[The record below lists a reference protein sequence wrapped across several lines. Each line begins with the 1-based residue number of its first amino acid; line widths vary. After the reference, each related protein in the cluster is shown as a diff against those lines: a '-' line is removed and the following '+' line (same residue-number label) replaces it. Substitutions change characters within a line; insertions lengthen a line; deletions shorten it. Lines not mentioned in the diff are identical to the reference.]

1 MPVSPL
7 DPAVAVDTEAGS
19 REPSAAGTAVELSA
33 AAGEVASTAAV
44 AVASTAVEAAVAA
57 AAAVEASDAAV
68 VMVRPGL
75 PSPVAWDMSP

>member
-7 DPAVAVDTEAGS
+7 DLAVAVDTEAGS

-33 AAGEVASTAAV
+33 AAGE
-44 AVASTAVEAAVAA
+44 VASTAVEAAVAA